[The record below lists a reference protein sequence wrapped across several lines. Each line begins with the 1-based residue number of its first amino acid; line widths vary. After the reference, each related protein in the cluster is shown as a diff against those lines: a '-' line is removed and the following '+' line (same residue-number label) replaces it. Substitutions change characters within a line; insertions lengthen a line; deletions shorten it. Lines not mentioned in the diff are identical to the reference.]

1 MRYTRKMMKKILL
14 VCIETPDTPRLYP
27 PFGLMYIA
35 DALIKKGYEAEI
47 LHDYASEEFNHRIMN
62 EAKNALLVGFTT
74 KTSPRLKYIY
84 ELSKKLKDINK
95 NIIVW
100 GGVHASLTAE
110 DTIKN
115 EFIDFIVVGEGEIA
129 MPKLADAIANGKS
142 YEKINGLVFKKNEK
156 VIINEQ
162 NNFIKDLDEYEPRW
176 ELVDVDRY
184 LGRTKE
190 LVLIESRGCPSRC
203 SYCYNVS
210 FNKRM
215 WRAHSAGFV
224 VNMVNKLRKKHEIR
238 SIAFYS
244 DNFVV
249 NKKRALEIV
258 NKLDMPWSAEI
269 RADYF
274 EEDFVRSLKNT
285 KCKRLYI
292 GAESGSDK
300 VLGILKKDIKVS
312 NVERAVK
319 IARDNGIDITCA
331 FMIGIPGENE
341 DDRNATLDFIHM
353 LVNDYK
359 IDIDGPKF
367 LNPYPGTEL
376 YGICIELG
384 WNPPKDVL
392 EWAEYSRMTYNLPF
406 LSSEDI
412 KKIKRYQRIIAILVY
427 INSNEKRRRLLA
439 ALKSIE
445 DYRLNKKSTFMPLE
459 VYLLQFLLNI
469 KKKMR

>member
-1 MRYTRKMMKKILL
+1 MKKILL
-14 VCIETPDTPRLYP
+14 VCIETPDAPRLYP

-35 DALIKKGYEAEI
+35 DALIKKGYNPKI
-47 LHDYASEEFNHRIMN
+47 IHDYASEQVFERIID
-62 EAKNALLVGFTT
+62 ESSDALMVGFTT

-110 DTIKN
+110 ETIKN
-115 EFIDFIVVGEGEIA
+115 DFIDFIVVGEGEIA
-129 MPKLADAIANGKS
+129 MPELADAIANGKS
-142 YEKINGLVFKKNEK
+142 FEKINGLVFKKNEK
-156 VIINEQ
+156 AIINEQ

-176 ELVDVDRY
+176 DLVDVERY
-184 LGRTKE
+184 LGKTKE

-215 WRAHSAGFV
+215 WRAHSADFV
-224 VNMVNKLRKKHEIR
+224 VNMVNELRKKQEIR
-238 SIAFYS
+238 SVAFYS
-244 DNFVV
+244 DNFAV
-249 NKKRALEIV
+249 NKKRALDIV
-258 NKLDMPWSAEI
+258 NKLNLPWSAEI

-274 EEDFVRSLKNT
+274 EEDFVRYLANT

-300 VLGILKKDIKVS
+300 VLGILKKDIKTS
-312 NVERAVK
+312 SIEKAVK
-319 IARDNGIDITCA
+319 IARDNGIEITCA
-331 FMIGIPGENE
+331 FMTGIPGENE

-376 YGICIELG
+376 YGTCIEMG
-384 WNPPKDVL
+384 WNPPRDVL
-392 EWAEYSRMTYNLPF
+392 DWAKYSRMTYNLPF
-406 LSSEDI
+406 LSKNEI
-412 KKIKRYQRIIAILVY
+412 KKMEKYQRIIALLVY
-427 INSNEKRRRLLA
+427 INSSDKRRKMLGLLKK
-439 ALKSIE
+439 LE
-445 DYRLNKKSTFMPLE
+445 DYRLNKKATFIPLE
-459 VYLLQFLLNI
+459 IYLLEFLLNM
-469 KKKMR
+469 KRNMR

>member
-1 MRYTRKMMKKILL
+1 MKKILL
-14 VCIETPDTPRLYP
+14 VCIETPDAPRLYP

-35 DALIKKGYEAEI
+35 DALIKKGYNPKI
-47 LHDYASEEFNHRIMN
+47 IHDYASEQVFERIID
-62 EAKNALLVGFTT
+62 ESSDALMVGFTT

-110 DTIKN
+110 ETIKN
-115 EFIDFIVVGEGEIA
+115 DFIDFIVVGEGEIA

-142 YEKINGLVFKKNEK
+142 FEKINGLVFKKNEK
-156 VIINEQ
+156 AIINEQ

-176 ELVDVDRY
+176 DLVDVERY
-184 LGRTKE
+184 LGKTKE

-215 WRAHSAGFV
+215 WRAHSADFV
-224 VNMVNKLRKKHEIR
+224 VNMVNELRKKHEIR
-238 SIAFYS
+238 SVAFYS
-244 DNFVV
+244 DNFAV
-249 NKKRALEIV
+249 NKKRALDIV
-258 NKLDMPWSAEI
+258 NKLNLPWSAEI

-274 EEDFVRSLKNT
+274 EEDFVRYLANT

-300 VLGILKKDIKVS
+300 VLGILKKDIKTS
-312 NVERAVK
+312 SIEKAVK
-319 IARDNGIDITCA
+319 IARDNGIEITCA
-331 FMIGIPGENE
+331 FMTGIPGENE

-376 YGICIELG
+376 YGTCIEMG
-384 WNPPKDVL
+384 WNPPRDVL
-392 EWAEYSRMTYNLPF
+392 DWAKYSRMTYNLPF
-406 LSSEDI
+406 LSKNEI
-412 KKIKRYQRIIAILVY
+412 KKMEKYQRIIALLVY
-427 INSNEKRRRLLA
+427 INSSDKRRKMLGLLKK
-439 ALKSIE
+439 LE
-445 DYRLNKKSTFMPLE
+445 DYRLNKKATFIPLE
-459 VYLLQFLLNI
+459 IYLLEFLLNM
-469 KKKMR
+469 KRNMR

>member
-1 MRYTRKMMKKILL
+1 MKKILL
-14 VCIETPDTPRLYP
+14 VCIETPDAPRLYP

-35 DALIKKGYEAEI
+35 DALIKKGYNPKI
-47 LHDYASEEFNHRIMN
+47 IHDYASEQVFERIID
-62 EAKNALLVGFTT
+62 ESSDALMVGFTT

-110 DTIKN
+110 ETIKN
-115 EFIDFIVVGEGEIA
+115 DFIDFIVVGEGEIA
-129 MPKLADAIANGKS
+129 MPELADAIANGKS
-142 YEKINGLVFKKNEK
+142 FEKINGLVFKKNEK
-156 VIINEQ
+156 AIINEQ

-176 ELVDVDRY
+176 DLVDVERY
-184 LGRTKE
+184 LGKTKE

-215 WRAHSAGFV
+215 WRAHSADFV
-224 VNMVNKLRKKHEIR
+224 VNMVNELRKKHEIR
-238 SIAFYS
+238 SVAFYS
-244 DNFVV
+244 DNFAV
-249 NKKRALEIV
+249 NKKRALDIV
-258 NKLDMPWSAEI
+258 NKLNLPWSAEI

-274 EEDFVRSLKNT
+274 EEDFVRYLANT

-300 VLGILKKDIKVS
+300 VLGILKKDIKTS
-312 NVERAVK
+312 SIEKAVK
-319 IARDNGIDITCA
+319 IARDNGIEITCA
-331 FMIGIPGENE
+331 FMTGIPGENE

-376 YGICIELG
+376 YGTCIEMG
-384 WNPPKDVL
+384 WNPPRDVL
-392 EWAEYSRMTYNLPF
+392 DWAKYSRMTYNLPF
-406 LSSEDI
+406 LSKNEI
-412 KKIKRYQRIIAILVY
+412 KKMEKYQRIIALLVY
-427 INSNEKRRRLLA
+427 INSSDKRRKMLGLLKK
-439 ALKSIE
+439 LE
-445 DYRLNKKSTFMPLE
+445 DYRLNKKATFIPLE
-459 VYLLQFLLNI
+459 IYLLEFLLNM
-469 KKKMR
+469 KRNMR

>member
-1 MRYTRKMMKKILL
+1 MKKILL
-14 VCIETPDTPRLYP
+14 VCIETPDAPRLYP

-35 DALIKKGYEAEI
+35 DALIKKGYNPKI
-47 LHDYASEEFNHRIMN
+47 IHDYASEQVFERIID
-62 EAKNALLVGFTT
+62 ESSDALMVGFTT

-110 DTIKN
+110 ETIKN
-115 EFIDFIVVGEGEIA
+115 DFIDFIVVGEGEIA
-129 MPKLADAIANGKS
+129 MPELADAIANGKS
-142 YEKINGLVFKKNEK
+142 FEKINGLVFKKNEK
-156 VIINEQ
+156 AIINEQ

-176 ELVDVDRY
+176 DLVDVERY
-184 LGRTKE
+184 LGKTKE

-215 WRAHSAGFV
+215 WRAHSADFV
-224 VNMVNKLRKKHEIR
+224 VSMVNELRKKHEIR
-238 SIAFYS
+238 SVAFYS
-244 DNFVV
+244 DNFAV
-249 NKKRALEIV
+249 NKKRALDIV
-258 NKLDMPWSAEI
+258 NKLNLPWSAEI

-274 EEDFVRSLKNT
+274 EEDFVRYLANT

-300 VLGILKKDIKVS
+300 VLGILKKDIKTS
-312 NVERAVK
+312 SIEKAVK
-319 IARDNGIDITCA
+319 IARDNGIEITCA
-331 FMIGIPGENE
+331 FMTGIPGENE

-376 YGICIELG
+376 YGTCIEMG
-384 WNPPKDVL
+384 WNPPRDVL
-392 EWAEYSRMTYNLPF
+392 DWAKYSRMTYNLPF
-406 LSSEDI
+406 LSKNEI
-412 KKIKRYQRIIAILVY
+412 KKMEKYQRIIALLVY
-427 INSNEKRRRLLA
+427 INSSDKRRKMLGLLKK
-439 ALKSIE
+439 LE
-445 DYRLNKKSTFMPLE
+445 DYRLNKKATFIPLE
-459 VYLLQFLLNI
+459 IYLLEFLLNM
-469 KKKMR
+469 KRNMR